1 LHRALTAGKSGQSAT
16 SERLE
21 AVTAARVTEA
31 TTVPIIRTGGAVGAG
46 AFRYTLIAPAVFILL
61 AFGLF
66 PFLYAVVVSFQKL
79 SLLDQYTSFQ
89 GFLNYARL
97 FQDQRLWNAVLHTLA
112 ITAVALPLQLVLGLL
127 LAHHFLA
134 ERPLKRLFVALLIIP
149 SVISPMVAGSMW
161 RLMFDDRY
169 GPINQII
176 GWILG
181 EHVSILWT
189 IQAAWA
195 YPAIIICDVWEWT
208 PFMFIIL
215 LAALSNVDGEQL
227 DAAAI
232 DGANAWQSFRY
243 VSLPAIWPV
252 MMIALLIRGL
262 DLVRLF
268 DLVWQLT
275 RGGPGS
281 DTETI
286 SIYMFVRGFQEFE
299 TSYAGAMVVVLLIL
313 FTAALVVALRRMEIA
328 R

>member
-1 LHRALTAGKSGQSAT
+1 MAT
-16 SERLE
+16 GAA
-21 AVTAARVTEA
+21 AVTTAA
-31 TTVPIIRTGGAVGAG
+31 PIARAAGAVGSG
-46 AFRYTLIAPAVFILL
+46 HFKYLLIAPAVLILL

-66 PFLYAVVVSFQKL
+66 PFLYSVVVSFQKL
-79 SLLDQYTSFQ
+79 SLLDQYTDFQ
-89 GFLNYARL
+89 GLLNYRRL
-97 FQDQRLWNAVLHTLA
+97 LNDQRLWNAVLHTVGIA
-112 ITAVALPLQLVLGLL
+112 AVALPLQLVLGLL

-169 GPINQII
+169 GPINQMI
-176 GWILG
+176 GWVLG

-195 YPAIIICDVWEWT
+195 YPAIIVCDVWEWT

-262 DLVRLF
+262 DLIRLF
-268 DLVWQLT
+268 DIVWQLT

-281 DTETI
+281 ATETI

-299 TSYAGAMVVVLLIL
+299 TSYTGAMVVVLLVL
-313 FTAALVVALRRMEIA
+313 FTIALVVSLKRMEIA

>member
-1 LHRALTAGKSGQSAT
+1 MATRAA
-16 SERLE
+16 
-21 AVTAARVTEA
+21 AVTTAPMA
-31 TTVPIIRTGGAVGAG
+31 RTGGAVGTG
-46 AFRYTLIAPAVFILL
+46 GFKYLLIVPAVFILL

-66 PFLYAVVVSFQKL
+66 PFLYSVVVSFQKL
-79 SLLDQYTSFQ
+79 SLLDQYTDFQ
-89 GFLNYARL
+89 GLLNYRRL
-97 FQDQRLWNAVLHTLA
+97 LQDQRLWNAVLHTA
-112 ITAVALPLQLVLGLL
+112 VITAVALPVQLLLGLL
-127 LAHHFLA
+127 LAHHFLE
-134 ERPLKRLFVALLIIP
+134 ERPMKRLFVALLIIP

-169 GPINQII
+169 GPINQMI
-176 GWILG
+176 GWVLG

-215 LAALSNVDGEQL
+215 LAALANVDREQL

-232 DGANAWQSFRY
+232 DGANAWQMFRY

-262 DLVRLF
+262 DLIRLF
-268 DLVWQLT
+268 DIVWQLT
-275 RGGPGS
+275 RGGPGNA
-281 DTETI
+281 TETI

-299 TSYAGAMVVVLLIL
+299 TSYTGAMVVVLILL
-313 FTAALVVALRRMEIA
+313 FTALLVAALRRMEIA

>member
-1 LHRALTAGKSGQSAT
+1 MATRTAAVTTAAAPMTRTAGAIG
-16 SERLE
+16 
-21 AVTAARVTEA
+21 
-31 TTVPIIRTGGAVGAG
+31 TGG
-46 AFRYTLIAPAVFILL
+46 FKYLLIAPAVFILL

-66 PFLYAVVVSFQKL
+66 PFLYSVVVSFQKL
-79 SLLDQYTSFQ
+79 SLLDQYTDFQ
-89 GFLNYARL
+89 GLLNYRRL
-97 FQDQRLWNAVLHTLA
+97 LQDQRLWNAVLHTA
-112 ITAVALPLQLVLGLL
+112 VITAVALPVQLLLGLL
-127 LAHHFLA
+127 LAHHFLD

-169 GPINQII
+169 GPINQMI
-176 GWILG
+176 GWVLG

-215 LAALSNVDGEQL
+215 LAALSNVDREQL

-232 DGANAWQSFRY
+232 DGANTWQMFRY

-262 DLVRLF
+262 DLIRLF
-268 DLVWQLT
+268 DIVWQLT

-281 DTETI
+281 VTETI
-286 SIYMFVRGFQEFE
+286 SIYIFVRGFQEFE
-299 TSYAGAMVVVLLIL
+299 TSYTGAMVVVLILL
-313 FTAALVVALRRMEIA
+313 FTAVLVAALRRMEIA

>member
-1 LHRALTAGKSGQSAT
+1 MAT
-16 SERLE
+16 GAA
-21 AVTAARVTEA
+21 AVTTAAPMT
-31 TTVPIIRTGGAVGAG
+31 RTAG
-46 AFRYTLIAPAVFILL
+46 AFGAGGFKYLLIAPAVFILL

-79 SLLDQYTSFQ
+79 SLLDQYTDFQ
-89 GFLNYARL
+89 GLLNYRRL
-97 FQDQRLWNAVLHTLA
+97 FQDQRLWNAVLHTAL
-112 ITAVALPLQLVLGLL
+112 ITAVALPVQLLLGLL

-169 GPINQII
+169 GPINQMI
-176 GWILG
+176 GWVLG

-215 LAALSNVDGEQL
+215 LAALSNVDPEQL

-232 DGANAWQSFRY
+232 DGANTWQMFRY

-262 DLVRLF
+262 DLIRLF
-268 DLVWQLT
+268 DIVWQLT
-275 RGGPGS
+275 RGGPGNA
-281 DTETI
+281 TETI

-299 TSYAGAMVVVLLIL
+299 TSYTGAMVVILILL
-313 FTAALVVALRRMEIA
+313 FTAVLVAALRRMEIA

>member
-1 LHRALTAGKSGQSAT
+1 MATRAAEVTTATPAT
-16 SERLE
+16 GRLD
-21 AVTAARVTEA
+21 AL
-31 TTVPIIRTGGAVGAG
+31 GAG
-46 AFRYTLIAPAVFILL
+46 GFKYVLVAPAVFVLL

-79 SLLDQYTSFQ
+79 SLLDQYTNFQ
-89 GFLNYARL
+89 GLLNYKRL
-97 FQDQRLWNAVLHTLA
+97 LHDQRLWSAVLHTVA
-112 ITAVALPLQLVLGLL
+112 ITAAALPLQLALGLL

-134 ERPLKRLFVALLIIP
+134 ERPFKRLFIALLIIP
-149 SVISPMVAGSMW
+149 AVISPMVAGSMW

-169 GPINQII
+169 GPINQMI
-176 GWILG
+176 GWVLG
-181 EHVSILWT
+181 HHVSILWT

-195 YPAIIICDVWEWT
+195 YPAIVICDVWEWT

-227 DAAAI
+227 DAASL
-232 DGANAWQSFRY
+232 DGAGAWQSFRY

-262 DLVRLF
+262 DLIRLF
-268 DLVWQLT
+268 DIVWQLT

-299 TSYAGAMVVVLLIL
+299 TSYTGAMVVVLLIL
-313 FTAALVVALRRMEIA
+313 FTLALVAALRRMEIA

>member
-1 LHRALTAGKSGQSAT
+1 MATRAA
-16 SERLE
+16 
-21 AVTAARVTEA
+21 AVTTA
-31 TTVPIIRTGGAVGAG
+31 VPIARSAGAVGTG
-46 AFRYTLIAPAVFILL
+46 GFKYLLIAPAVFVLL

-79 SLLDQYTSFQ
+79 SLLDQYTDFQ
-89 GFLNYARL
+89 GLLNYRRL
-97 FQDQRLWNAVLHTLA
+97 FQDQRLWSAVLHTVA
-112 ITAVALPLQLVLGLL
+112 ITVVALPLQLLLGLL
-127 LAHHFLA
+127 LAHHFLD

-169 GPINQII
+169 GPINQMI
-176 GWILG
+176 GWVLG

-215 LAALSNVDGEQL
+215 LAALSNVDREQL

-232 DGANAWQSFRY
+232 DGANTWQMFRY

-252 MMIALLIRGL
+252 MMIALLIRAL
-262 DLVRLF
+262 DLIRLF
-268 DLVWQLT
+268 DIVWQLT

-281 DTETI
+281 ATETI

-299 TSYAGAMVVVLLIL
+299 TSYTGAMVVVLLVL
-313 FTAALVVALRRMEIA
+313 FTVALITALRRMEIA

>member
-1 LHRALTAGKSGQSAT
+1 
-16 SERLE
+16 
-21 AVTAARVTEA
+21 VAARGIA
-31 TTVPIIRTGGAVGAG
+31 RAG
-46 AFRYTLIAPAVFILL
+46 RRADRVRRFKYLLIAPAVFVLL
-61 AFGLF
+61 LMGLF

-89 GFLNYARL
+89 GLLNYERL
-97 FQDQRLWNAVLHTLA
+97 LGDQRLWNAVLHTA
-112 ITAVALPLQLVLGLL
+112 IITAVALPLQLVLGLL

-149 SVISPMVAGSMW
+149 AVISPMVAGSMW

-195 YPAIIICDVWEWT
+195 YPAIIVCDVWQWT

-215 LAALSNVDGEQL
+215 LAALATIDTEQL
-227 DAAAI
+227 DAAAL
-232 DGANAWQSFRY
+232 DGAGAWHMFRY
-243 VSLPAIWPV
+243 VTLPAIWPV
-252 MMIALLIRGL
+252 MMIALLIRAL

-268 DLVWQLT
+268 DIVWQLT

-281 DTETI
+281 ATETI
-286 SIYMFVRGFQEFE
+286 SIYMYVRGFQEFE
-299 TSYAGAMVVVLLIL
+299 TSYTGAMVVVLLVLLSAIL
-313 FTAALVVALRRMEIA
+313 IIALRRMEIA

>member
-1 LHRALTAGKSGQSAT
+1 MAT
-16 SERLE
+16 PAA
-21 AVTAARVTEA
+21 AVTTVAPMAR
-31 TTVPIIRTGGAVGAG
+31 TTGAVGTG
-46 AFRYTLIAPAVFILL
+46 SFKYLLIAPAVFILL

-79 SLLDQYTSFQ
+79 SLLDQYTAFQ
-89 GFLNYARL
+89 GLLNYRRL
-97 FQDQRLWNAVLHTLA
+97 FQDQRLWSAVLHTVA
-112 ITAVALPLQLVLGLL
+112 ITAVALPLQLLLGLL
-127 LAHHFLA
+127 LAHHFLH
-134 ERPLKRLFVALLIIP
+134 ERPFKRLFVALLITP

-169 GPINQII
+169 GPINQMI
-176 GWILG
+176 GWVLG

-215 LAALSNVDGEQL
+215 LAALSNVDREQL

-232 DGANAWQSFRY
+232 DGANAWQMFRY

-262 DLVRLF
+262 DLIRLF
-268 DLVWQLT
+268 DIVWQLT
-275 RGGPGS
+275 RGGPGNA
-281 DTETI
+281 TETI

-299 TSYAGAMVVVLLIL
+299 TSYTGAMVVMLLLL
-313 FTAALVVALRRMEIA
+313 FTATLVAALRRMEIA

>member
-1 LHRALTAGKSGQSAT
+1 MAT
-16 SERLE
+16 PAA
-21 AVTAARVTEA
+21 AVTTAAPTLR
-31 TTVPIIRTGGAVGAG
+31 RGGAIGAG
-46 AFRYTLIAPAVFILL
+46 GFKYLLIAPAVFVLL

-66 PFLYAVVVSFQKL
+66 PFLYSVVVSFQKL

-89 GFLNYARL
+89 GFLNYQRL
-97 FQDQRLWNAVLHTLA
+97 FHDQRLWDAVLHTLA

-169 GPINQII
+169 GPINQMI
-176 GWILG
+176 GWVLG

-189 IQAAWA
+189 IQAVWA
-195 YPAIIICDVWEWT
+195 YPAIIVCDVWEWT

-215 LAALSNVDGEQL
+215 LAALSNVDSEQL

-262 DLVRLF
+262 DLIRLF
-268 DLVWQLT
+268 DIVWQLT

-281 DTETI
+281 ATETI

-299 TSYAGAMVVVLLIL
+299 TSYTGAMVVVLLVL
-313 FTAALVVALRRMEIA
+313 FTIALVVSLKRMEIA

>member
-1 LHRALTAGKSGQSAT
+1 MATRAA
-16 SERLE
+16 
-21 AVTAARVTEA
+21 AVTTAA
-31 TTVPIIRTGGAVGAG
+31 PMIRTGGAVGTG
-46 AFRYTLIAPAVFILL
+46 GFKYLLIAPAVFILL

-66 PFLYAVVVSFQKL
+66 PFLYSVVVSFQKL
-79 SLLDQYTSFQ
+79 SLLDQYTDFQ
-89 GFLNYARL
+89 GLLNYRRL
-97 FQDQRLWNAVLHTLA
+97 FQDQRLWNAVLHTA
-112 ITAVALPLQLVLGLL
+112 VITAVALPVQLLFGLL
-127 LAHHFLA
+127 LAHHFLD
-134 ERPLKRLFVALLIIP
+134 ERPMKRLFVALLIIP

-169 GPINQII
+169 GPINQMI
-176 GWILG
+176 GWVLG

-195 YPAIIICDVWEWT
+195 YPAIIICDIWEWT

-215 LAALSNVDGEQL
+215 LAALANVDREQL

-232 DGANAWQSFRY
+232 DGANAWQMFRY

-262 DLVRLF
+262 DLIRLF
-268 DLVWQLT
+268 DIVWQLT
-275 RGGPGS
+275 RGGPGNA
-281 DTETI
+281 TETI

-299 TSYAGAMVVVLLIL
+299 TSYTGAMVVALILL
-313 FTAALVVALRRMEIA
+313 FTAVLIAALRRMEIA

>member
-1 LHRALTAGKSGQSAT
+1 MAMQAA
-16 SERLE
+16 
-21 AVTAARVTEA
+21 AVTPAAPMTRPA
-31 TTVPIIRTGGAVGAG
+31 GAG
-46 AFRYTLIAPAVFILL
+46 GFKYLLIAPAVFVLL

-66 PFLYAVVVSFQKL
+66 PFLYSVVVSFQKL

-89 GFLNYARL
+89 GLLNYSRL
-97 FQDQRLWNAVLHTLA
+97 LHDQRLWNAVLHTFA
-112 ITAVALPLQLVLGLL
+112 ITAVALPFQLVLGLL
-127 LAHHFLA
+127 LAHHFLK
-134 ERPLKRLFVALLIIP
+134 ERPFKRLFVALLIIP

-169 GPINQII
+169 GPINQMI
-176 GWILG
+176 GWLLG

-227 DAAAI
+227 DAASI

-252 MMIALLIRGL
+252 MMIALLIRAL

-268 DLVWQLT
+268 DIVWQLT

-281 DTETI
+281 ATETI

-299 TSYAGAMVVVLLIL
+299 TSYTGAMVVVLLVL
-313 FTAALVVALRRMEIA
+313 FTATLVVALRRMEIV